1 MGNLLQEIVE
11 KLSRW
16 ELVEKW
22 FLEVQRRLGR
32 QPNIRILMSGPIT
45 TKQSLSL
52 NRWIG
57 LHGRSVMKTG
67 KIWFWWA
74 GEWGG
79 GGASAVEG

>member
-67 KIWFWWA
+67 KIWF
-74 GEWGG
+74 GGQVSGG